1 MALSTEEQDAVNRL
15 RTRIV
20 DDAPKVRKRETYYEG
35 KLRLEALGLS
45 LPPELRVLQTV
56 VNWPFLVVEIMEERL
71 DVEGFRLSGTDLLD
85 DRLWAWWKANNL
97 QEESSLGHTEALLHG
112 RAYVVVGH
120 NEDDVKTPLITV
132 EEAAN
137 MAHERDPRTKKVRNV
152 LRLYDF
158 APDGQARSAML
169 YTRNGWV
176 QLATDHGRW
185 REVDRDE
192 HGLGRCMAVP
202 LLNRART
209 KDRNG
214 RSEIDNV
221 MSMTDAACRAL
232 TGLQGAQEIL
242 AVPTR
247 YVFGAE
253 AKDFVDQAGNPVPKW
268 EAYLGRFN
276 TLANKDGKVIQLP
289 AADLRNFTETVNFY
303 SKQLAALSG
312 QPAKH
317 FGHSSDANPA
327 SGDAI
332 RQDENRPVKKA
343 ERRQT
348 RFDGTW
354 EEVMRCGLLLID
366 GEIPLEAVGMDTV
379 WRDPSTPTYSSKA
392 DAVTKLAQVQTAD
405 GPMLPRR
412 AAWEEMGW
420 SKAKMDRYEGMGSN
434 DPVARMLAVFGRAP
448 AGMSGTGAP
457 R

>member
-1 MALSTEEQDAVNRL
+1 MALTTEEADTVTRL

-20 DDAPKVRKRETYYEG
+20 DCAPDVQRRERYYEG

-56 VNWPFLVVEIMEERL
+56 INWPFLVIEIEEERL
-71 DVEGFRLSGTDLLD
+71 DIEGFRMAGSDLLD
-85 DRLWAWWKANNL
+85 DRLWAWWKANKL
-97 QEESSLGHTEALLHG
+97 KAESSLAHTEALLHG
-112 RAYVVVGH
+112 RAYAVVGH
-120 NEDDVKTPLITV
+120 DEDDATTPLITV

-137 MAHERDPRTKKVRNV
+137 MAHEIDPRTKKVRNV

-176 QLATDHGRW
+176 QVAQNHGRW
-185 REVDRDE
+185 VEVDRDE

-202 LLNRART
+202 LLNRARI

-214 RSEIDNV
+214 RSDIDIV

-247 YVFGAE
+247 YVFGADR
-253 AKDFVDQAGNPVPKW
+253 KDFVDQAGNPVPKW

-276 TLANKDGKVIQLP
+276 TLANKDGKVVQLP
-289 AADLRNFTETVNFY
+289 AAELRNFTETVNFY
-303 SKQLAALSG
+303 AKQVAALSG

-348 RFDGTW
+348 RLDVSW

-366 GEIPLEAVGMDTV
+366 GEIPEQAKGMETV
-379 WRDPSTPTYSSKA
+379 WRDASTPTYSAKA
-392 DAVTKLAQVQTAD
+392 DAVTKLASIETSE

-420 SKAKMDRYEGMGSN
+420 SKTKMDRYEDMGSD
-434 DPVARMLAVFGRAP
+434 DPVKRFLARFGRQP
-448 AGMSGTGAP
+448 VGMSDTGAG